1 MANYFANLPAYRDPG
16 GLEFA
21 PLNNAVQNFGQ
32 TTRANAMAEYQAG
45 RDKVQDARAGRA
57 EGRAQAAFDQKKGEE
72 AIKAYAGIYQH
83 IKGLPE
89 AERAQRLQQV
99 TPYLAK
105 LRQSI
110 PDFDTDAQGMGV
122 NPNDPSAIGELVL
135 GMAMGPQQPKD
146 PLDAEYKRA
155 QITNL
160 TAKNS
165 LDESIARM
173 LTGGDEP
180 TPAPTNAMQPPMLRP
195 QSYQGGSANPT
206 GLQQT
211 ANTNAMAV
219 AGQPQTGLQL
229 AADDTPMEA
238 EDGPPVA
245 TGPNPGAVYN
255 LPGNEVVNTPM
266 GKMSRDR
273 ARRLGMG
280 LAAAGKGEA
289 GRMMIDAASGG
300 DQRMGKAANTVNDKA
315 ELSATNQIAIL
326 DRIKQ
331 SYNPE
336 WLKIPTRIKLWGKA
350 LSEKFGTL
358 NPKDADELKSYAKF
372 RQSAWRN
379 MNQVLKD
386 LAGTAVTESEMKRQ
400 LLDLP
405 DPGQGITD
413 GDAPSVF
420 ESKLDGA
427 TAFAKSAIAR
437 SRYLRSQGFTGKPW
451 EAGVAV
457 EDMPGIIN
465 QRGQQ
470 IEQQLRQQNPGIN
483 PQSLEMQVDKTLKQ
497 EFGI

>member
-16 GLEFA
+16 GLDFS
-21 PLNNAVQNFGQ
+21 PLNSAVQNFGETNRQ
-32 TTRANAMAEYQAG
+32 NAMATYQAG
-45 RDKVQDARAGRA
+45 QNRKA
-57 EGRAQAAFDQKKGEE
+57 EGRANAAEARATKKFTQEQAKDALNQM
-72 AIKAYAGIYQH
+72 AGIYQA
-83 IKGLPE
+83 IDAAPA
-89 AERAQRLQQV
+89 AERPMMLQR
-99 TPYLAK
+99 AK
-105 LRQSI
+105 PMIDRLRSQD
-110 PDFDTDAQGMGV
+110 PDWDSDAMAAGID
-122 NPNDPSAIGELVL
+122 PNDYPAISKLVI
-135 GMAMGPQQPKD
+135 GRAQGPQQAKD

-160 TAKNS
+160 TQKNS
-165 LDESIARM
+165 VDEAIAKL
-173 LTGGDEP
+173 LTGGDQS
-180 TPAPTNAMQPPMLRP
+180 PASAPQPNAMLRQ
-195 QSYQGGSANPT
+195 QSYQGGPANPT
-206 GLQQT
+206 GLQQVGMG
-211 ANTNAMAV
+211 NAMAQ
-219 AGQPQTGLQL
+219 AAQSQSGLQL
-229 AADDTPMEA
+229 AADEAAMEA
-238 EDGPPVA
+238 EDGPPQA
-245 TGPNPGAVYN
+245 AGPNPGAVYN
-255 LPGNEVVNTPM
+255 MPGNEVVNTPM
-266 GKMSRDR
+266 GQMSRDR

-280 LAAAGKGEA
+280 LAASGKGEA
-289 GRMMIDAASGG
+289 GKMMIDAASGG
-300 DQRMGKAANTVNDKA
+300 DQRMGKAANTTNDKA

-336 WLKIPTRIKLWGKA
+336 WLKIPTRIKLWGSA
-350 LSEKFGTL
+350 LTEKFGTL
-358 NPKDADELKSYAKF
+358 NPKDAGELRDYAKF

-465 QRGQQ
+465 QRGQA

>member
-1 MANYFANLPAYRDPG
+1 MAGNYFAQLPAYRNPEGVD
-16 GLEFA
+16 FA
-21 PLNNAVQNFGQ
+21 PLNQAVQNFGETSRQ
-32 TTRANAMAEYQAG
+32 NVMAEYAAQ
-45 RDKVQDARAGRA
+45 RNKVADGRA
-57 EGRAQAAFDQKKGEE
+57 AAQESRAQAKFNEEKGKE
-72 AIKAYAGIYQH
+72 ALNQYVGIYQA
-83 IKGLPE
+83 IEAAPE
-89 AERAQRLQQV
+89 AERAGMFSRAKPMLDRLGGM
-99 TPYLAK
+99 
-105 LRQSI
+105 I
-110 PDFDTDAQGMGV
+110 PDWEADTRQLGVDPGDHMTIGKLMAGRSQGPV
-122 NPNDPSAIGELVL
+122 
-135 GMAMGPQQPKD
+135 D
-146 PLDAEYKRA
+146 PLVRRKTEAE
-155 QITNL
+155 ITHL
-160 TAKNS
+160 TAKNA
-165 LDESIARM
+165 LDESIAKM
-173 LTGGDEP
+173 LTSDAP
-180 TPAPTNAMQPPMLRP
+180 APAPTNAMAPQPPATFQP
-195 QSYQGGSANPT
+195 QSYQGGPAPQS
-206 GLQQT
+206 GLQTT
-211 ANTNAMAV
+211 AAPQNVFAPQ
-219 AGQPQTGLQL
+219 QPQIGLQL
-229 AADDTPMEA
+229 AADEA
-238 EDGPPVA
+238 VPEVEDGPQRA
-245 TGPNPGAVYN
+245 PNPGAVYN
-255 LPGNEVVNTPM
+255 LPGNETVNTPM
-266 GKMSRDR
+266 GQMSRDR

-289 GRMMIDAASGG
+289 GKMMIDAASGG
-300 DQRMGKAANTVNDKA
+300 DQRMGKAANTTNDKA

-336 WLKIPTRIKLWGKA
+336 WLKIPTRVKLWGKA

-465 QRGQQ
+465 QRGQA
-470 IEQQLRQQNPGIN
+470 IEQQLRQQNPDIN

>member
-1 MANYFANLPAYRDPG
+1 MANYFAQLPAYRDPG
-16 GLEFA
+16 GLDFS
-21 PLNNAVQNFGQ
+21 PLNSAVQNFGE
-32 TTRANAMAEYQAG
+32 TNRANVMAEYQAG
-45 RDKVQDARAGRA
+45 QNRKA
-57 EGRAQAAFDQKKGEE
+57 EGRANAAAGRAQATFDE
-72 AIKAYAGIYQH
+72 ARGKEALNQWAGLHQAIEAA
-83 IKGLPE
+83 PA
-89 AERAQRLQQV
+89 AERAVMLQRAA
-99 TPYLAK
+99 PMFDK
-105 LRQSI
+105 LRAKI
-110 PDFDTDAQGMGV
+110 PDFDADVAAAGV
-122 NPNDPSAIGELVL
+122 QPNDYMTIGKLLV
-135 GMAMGPQQPKD
+135 GRARGYQEPMD
-146 PLDAEYKRA
+146 PLARRKTEAE
-155 QITNL
+155 ITHL
-160 TAKNS
+160 TAKNA
-165 LDESIARM
+165 LDESIAKM
-173 LTGGDEP
+173 LTGGDEL
-180 TPAPTNAMQPPMLRP
+180 APVVQPNAMLRQ
-195 QSYQGGSANPT
+195 QSYQGGPTNPA
-206 GLQQT
+206 GLQQVGG
-211 ANTNAMAV
+211 NAMAQ
-219 AGQPQTGLQL
+219 AAQGQSGLQL
-229 AADDTPMEA
+229 AADEA
-238 EDGPPVA
+238 PPETDDGQPQA
-245 TGPNPGAVYN
+245 AGPNPGAVYN
-255 LPGNEVVNTPM
+255 LPGNETVNTPM
-266 GKMSRDR
+266 GQMTRER

-289 GRMMIDAASGG
+289 GKMMIDAASGG
-300 DQRMGKAANTVNDKA
+300 DQRMGKAANTTNDKA

-336 WLKIPTRIKLWGKA
+336 WLKIPTRIKLWGSA
-350 LSEKFGTL
+350 LTEKFGTL
-358 NPKDADELKSYAKF
+358 NPKDAGELRDYAKF

-470 IEQQLRQQNPGIN
+470 IEQQLRAQNPGIN

>member
-1 MANYFANLPAYRDPG
+1 
-16 GLEFA
+16 
-21 PLNNAVQNFGQ
+21 
-32 TTRANAMAEYQAG
+32 
-45 RDKVQDARAGRA
+45 
-57 EGRAQAAFDQKKGEE
+57 
-72 AIKAYAGIYQH
+72 
-83 IKGLPE
+83 
-89 AERAQRLQQV
+89 V

-160 TAKNS
+160 TQKNS
-165 LDESIARM
+165 VDEAIARM
-173 LTGGDEP
+173 LTGGDQP
-180 TPAPTNAMQPPMLRP
+180 PAPPAPPNAMLRP
-195 QSYQGGSANPT
+195 QSYQGGPANPT

-211 ANTNAMAV
+211 ASTNAMAQ
-219 AGQPQTGLQL
+219 AAQPQTGLQL
-229 AADDTPMEA
+229 AADEAPPEA
-238 EDGPPVA
+238 EDGSR
-245 TGPNPGAVYN
+245 GPANPGAVYN

-266 GKMSRDR
+266 GQMTRDR
-273 ARRLGMG
+273 ARKIGMG
-280 LAAAGKGEA
+280 LAASGKGEA
-289 GRMMIDAASGG
+289 GKMMIDAASGG
-300 DQRMGKAANTVNDKA
+300 DQRMGKAANTTNDKA

-336 WLKIPTRIKLWGKA
+336 WLKIPTRIKLWGSA
-350 LSEKFGTL
+350 LTEKFGTL
-358 NPKDADELKSYAKF
+358 NPKDAEELRSYAKF

-470 IEQQLRQQNPGIN
+470 IEQQLRAQNPGIN